1 MRSRYALIATASAG
15 LLLSSYAVGL
25 GAQAVPP
32 AVQNAVADM
41 SRPQADKDRD
51 AARHP
56 EAMMAASG
64 IKSGDKVIEL
74 VPGGGYVTRLISKI
88 VGPSGHVY
96 AANLPSFNERF
107 KTGVLAVT
115 GNAAYGNV
123 SVIEMPFEQLKAP
136 EPVDVV
142 WTSENYHDFQNA
154 GMFKTD
160 TNAMDKAVF
169 AALKPGGLYVITDYA
184 AAAGSGLRDTQALH
198 RIDPDVIK
206 REVTA
211 AGFRSESESNVLA
224 NPGDN
229 LTGHSAQGSA
239 QVFYRFR
246 KP

>member
-1 MRSRYALIATASAG
+1 MRSRYALIAIASAG
-15 LLLSSYAVGL
+15 LLLSSYAVSL
-25 GAQAVPP
+25 GAQAIPP
-32 AVQNAVADM
+32 AVSNAVADM
-41 SRPQADKDRD
+41 NRPQADKDRD

-64 IKSGDKVIEL
+64 VKSGDKVIEL

-88 VGPSGHVY
+88 VGPTGHVY

-115 GNAAYGNV
+115 GSPSYSNV
-123 SVIEMPFEQLKAP
+123 TVIEMPFEQLKAP

-142 WTSENYHDFQNA
+142 WTSENYHDFQNM

-160 TNAMDKAVF
+160 TAAMDKAVF

-211 AGFRSESESNVLA
+211 AGFRFESESNVLA